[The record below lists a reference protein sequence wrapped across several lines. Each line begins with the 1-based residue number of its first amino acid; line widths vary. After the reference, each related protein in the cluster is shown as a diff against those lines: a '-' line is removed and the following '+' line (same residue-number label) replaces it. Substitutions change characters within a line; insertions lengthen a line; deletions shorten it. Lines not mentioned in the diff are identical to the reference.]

1 MKINEL
7 DYKEIGSM
15 LSDGYYD
22 IFDKNR
28 LYWNAEEF
36 EIFTACI
43 FYVNNILI
51 DGDKFIDGDYN
62 LLLEYLYE
70 VYDYVIENNMK
81 YIKLYNYKQN
91 IDDIIQ
97 CLKIYVDENF

>member
-28 LYWNAEEF
+28 LYWNVEEF
-36 EIFTACI
+36 EIFTARI
-43 FYVNNILI
+43 FYINNILI
-51 DGDKFIDGDYN
+51 DGDKFTDGDYS
-62 LLLEYLYE
+62 LLLESLYE
-70 VYDYVIENNMK
+70 VYDFVIK
-81 YIKLYNYKQN
+81 KPYYYKQN

-97 CLKIYVDENF
+97 CLKIYIDENF